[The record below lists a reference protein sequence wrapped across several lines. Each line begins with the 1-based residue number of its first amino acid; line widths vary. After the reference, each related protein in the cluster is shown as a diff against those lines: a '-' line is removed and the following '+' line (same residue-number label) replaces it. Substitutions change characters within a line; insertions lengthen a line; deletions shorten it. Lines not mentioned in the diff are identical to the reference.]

1 MGSLTIFGQSKLPGR
16 LKRASVSR
24 RLKRASV
31 SRWLILFLAEILG
44 ATPEAVRAFREIAR
58 PDLKDWHIIL
68 LKEEIAR
75 LRRCLEV
82 KSRLNLTYLK
92 ALNRAKGRVKVC

>member
-1 MGSLTIFGQSKLPGR
+1 MEWT
-16 LKRASVSR
+16 KRALESSLDATGGR
-24 RLKRASV
+24 PEHIWILCRA
-31 SRWLILFLAEILG
+31 LPEEDAAEILG

>member
-1 MGSLTIFGQSKLPGR
+1 MTEWAKKALQSSLETTSGSPERIWLLCRALPEED
-16 LKRASVSR
+16 A
-24 RLKRASV
+24 
-31 SRWLILFLAEILG
+31 AEILG

-68 LKEEIAR
+68 LKEEITR
-75 LRRCLEV
+75 LRRRLEV